1 MGRKYTHRNTVH
13 PQPEPTMTHFRS
25 VAFGQQLM
33 SLALAA
39 LVTAGVLVSLEA
51 KADSQHAAVMAQSQQ
66 ASPTR
71 LQATAAAHCDQ
82 RG

>member
-1 MGRKYTHRNTVH
+1 
-13 PQPEPTMTHFRS
+13 MTHFRS

-51 KADSQHAAVMAQSQQ
+51 KADSQHAAVLAQSQP
-66 ASPTR
+66 ASM
-71 LQATAAAHCDQ
+71 QATAPAHCNQ

>member
-1 MGRKYTHRNTVH
+1 
-13 PQPEPTMTHFRS
+13 MTHFRS

-39 LVTAGVLVSLEA
+39 LVTSGVLVSLEA

-66 ASPTR
+66 ASPAR